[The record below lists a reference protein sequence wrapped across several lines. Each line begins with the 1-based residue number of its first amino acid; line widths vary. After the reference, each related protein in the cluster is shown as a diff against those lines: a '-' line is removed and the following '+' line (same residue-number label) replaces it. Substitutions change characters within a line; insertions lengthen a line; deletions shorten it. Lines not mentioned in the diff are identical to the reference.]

1 MKKYRAGR
9 GIVTLAPGSD
19 AEQAQQEADTTAIV
33 RASDMP
39 NIPERINERITALY
53 ERMRILEALTNILH
67 DIEDGMEDGKIDATR
82 VYSQVAALAEAIR
95 RDISEFPLYEGEIP
109 RIF

>member
-1 MKKYRAGR
+1 MAHDT
-9 GIVTLAPGSD
+9 VTPFPGV
-19 AEQAQQEADTTAIV
+19 ERAQQETAKEIV

-39 NIPERINERITALY
+39 DIPERINERIAALY
-53 ERMRILEALTNILH
+53 ERMHILEALTNILH

-95 RDISEFPLYEGEIP
+95 RDISEFSLYEGEIP